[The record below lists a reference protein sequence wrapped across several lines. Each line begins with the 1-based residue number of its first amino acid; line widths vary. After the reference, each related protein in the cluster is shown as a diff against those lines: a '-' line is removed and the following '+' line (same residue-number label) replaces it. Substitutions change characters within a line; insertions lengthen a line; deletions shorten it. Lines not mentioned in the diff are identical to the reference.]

1 MTRLLDTHTT
11 RIDSIERERAM
22 VWLREETPFDGMDVI
37 RIGDEERTVRGP
49 YPNVKV
55 SDVKVGR

>member
-49 YPNVKV
+49 IPTSK
-55 SDVKVGR
+55 SATSK